1 MGKPTCQ
8 AFNGVCDSALFS
20 VVKEAFAEH
29 PKLFFYWMT
38 LTSHTDY
45 PVEDLFNHRLDCS
58 AYGLP
63 TDTMLCRNFR
73 LQTQFFDQLA
83 ELVRQPEMRGVEV
96 IVVGD
101 HPPPVIDLDEAFK
114 YMEGKGEVAWVHFKV
129 KE

>member
-8 AFNGVCDSALFS
+8 AFNGVCDSALFAI
-20 VVKEAFAEH
+20 VKEAFAHH

-45 PVEDLFNHRLDCS
+45 PAEELFNHRLDCA

-63 TDTMLCRNFR
+63 ADTM
-73 LQTQFFDQLA
+73 
-83 ELVRQPEMRGVEV
+83 PEMRGVEV

-101 HPPPVIDLDEAFK
+101 HPPPVINLGEMFK
-114 YMEGKGEVAWVHFKV
+114 YLTEPGEVAWVHFKV